1 MQVLSTV
8 ESFRA
13 AKATLPGAWGLVPT
27 MGFLHAG
34 HLSLVKR
41 AKAENDHVAVS
52 IFVNPTQFGPNED
65 LAAYPRDLDRDLS
78 LLKSLDVDLVFNPT
92 PDVMYPPN
100 YQTYV
105 TVEDVTNY
113 LEGASRPG
121 HFRGVAT
128 VVAKLFNIVGAERAY
143 FGQKDA
149 QQTIVIKRMV
159 ADLNLPIDIIICPTL
174 READGLAM
182 SSRNTYL
189 DAEHRKAAP
198 VLYRA
203 LTAAKNAFD
212 QGERDGDQLRSIMRG
227 VLEAEPLAKIDY
239 VSAANA
245 TTLQELGLEPP
256 PQPSPVLT
264 GEGVLLSMAV
274 RVGKPRLIDNFLY
287 QDGNWLTGQIVS

>member
-1 MQVLSTV
+1 MQVLTTV
-8 ESFRA
+8 SDFRA
-13 AKATLPGAWGLVPT
+13 AKAALSGRWGLVPT
-27 MGFLHAG
+27 MGFLHQG

-41 AKAENDHVAVS
+41 AKADNDRVAVS

-78 LLKSLDVDLVFNPT
+78 LLEPLGVDLVFNPT
-92 PDVMYPPN
+92 PEVMYPLT

-105 TVEDVTNY
+105 TVEEVTKY

-128 VVAKLFNIVGAERAY
+128 VVLKLFNIVGAERAY

-149 QQTIVIKRMV
+149 QQTIVIKRMI

-203 LTAAKNAFD
+203 LCAAKDAFD
-212 QGERDGDQLRSIMRG
+212 QGERDSDQLRAVMRNII
-227 VLEAEPLAKIDY
+227 EAEPLAHIDY
-239 VSAANA
+239 VSAADA
-245 TTLQELGLEPP
+245 TTLQEAAMVEEAHGL
-256 PQPSPVLT
+256 
-264 GEGVLLSMAV
+264 LLSMAV
-274 RVGKPRLIDNFLY
+274 RVGKPRLIDNFMY
-287 QDGNWLTGQIVS
+287 QDGQWLTGEIVDQ